1 MFIVSPPGIHISL
14 GICVRGYTYHGDT
27 HITPGHLAFKRK
39 PLNIRESKL
48 RSCVNCCFTV
58 GRSIKKSEELWLPAT
73 YIRLKTTCSVY
84 FSNMHQRNPAP
95 PTTIVIH
102 PECCKKCALIFF
114 TIMFLLVGF
123 ILTMVGNLAK
133 PFCDFC
139 KERLETERNLKNCRI
154 VGPIFLAIAVVLL
167 IATIVYSRIKRKNN
181 AGQVISGPNTGQIG
195 STTQGGSGNV
205 TTTTQYPSP
214 YGFQQPAYGQ
224 TPMYPPG
231 SYPPPVPPAGY
242 STYPTGPAYPSST
255 QYPVNSPY
263 NVQAPYPTEMP
274 PPPSYEGTVG
284 QSDTAP
290 SAPPAEKVEA

>member
-1 MFIVSPPGIHISL
+1 MFRNVPECSVFRVLSTA
-14 GICVRGYTYHGDT
+14 CV
-27 HITPGHLAFKRK
+27 
-39 PLNIRESKL
+39 
-48 RSCVNCCFTV
+48 TV
-58 GRSIKKSEELWLPAT
+58 GRSIKKSENLWLPAT

-84 FSNMHQRNPAP
+84 FSNMHQQNPAP
-95 PTTIVIH
+95 PTTIVI
-102 PECCKKCALIFF
+102 PCEKCALIFF

-133 PFCDFC
+133 PFWGPEDDWCDFC
-139 KERLETERNLKNCRI
+139 KEDRLETERNLKNCRI
-154 VGPIFLAIAVVLL
+154 VGPIFLAIGVALL
-167 IATIVYSRIKRKNN
+167 IATIVYSRIQRKNN

-231 SYPPPVPPAGY
+231 SYPPPVPPAGH
-242 STYPTGPAYPSST
+242 STYPTAPAYPSST
-255 QYPVNSPY
+255 QYPFNSPY
-263 NVQAPYPTEMP
+263 NIQAPYPTEMP

-284 QSDTAP
+284 QSDTVP

>member
-1 MFIVSPPGIHISL
+1 MFRNVPECSVFRVLSTA
-14 GICVRGYTYHGDT
+14 CV
-27 HITPGHLAFKRK
+27 
-39 PLNIRESKL
+39 
-48 RSCVNCCFTV
+48 TV
-58 GRSIKKSEELWLPAT
+58 GRSIKKSENLWLPAT

-84 FSNMHQRNPAP
+84 FSNMHQQNPAP
-95 PTTIVIH
+95 PTTIVI
-102 PECCKKCALIFF
+102 PCEKCALIFF

-123 ILTMVGNLAK
+123 ILTMVGHLAT
-133 PFCDFC
+133 PFCDRDSC
-139 KERLETERNLKNCRI
+139 KEDRLETERNLKNCRI
-154 VGPIFLAIAVVLL
+154 VGPIFLPIGVVLL
-167 IATIVYSRIKRKNN
+167 IATKVYSRIQRKNN

-231 SYPPPVPPAGY
+231 SYPPPVPPAEY

-255 QYPVNSPY
+255 QYPFNSPY

-284 QSDTAP
+284 QSDTVP